1 MTCLDALSRIA
12 QILTGIAALFISS
25 LALIFAIR
33 ESRRKADHDKLAM
46 RPYLVGRSDRQ
57 LVSGTQ
63 PQVIR
68 FGFNLKNAGLG
79 PARILDMTY
88 SLDGIIQKI
97 TEPNDL
103 GDIIMRCLGANA
115 PHDVKSQFVQYGEE
129 FGDDLAFVGGEGF
142 SAMGLKVLRGRRR
155 RFGRRA
161 PGPSRGEVEVAAA
174 VVDGAEFAAGAERS
188 FSRNLPLAA
197 SRVSARTLALACF
210 EGDGEVLEGRGEG
223 EELAEAV
230 PAEVVFLQELLDVLR
245 RGAAGTGLEEAAAV
259 HQRDDGQHLGA
270 RADLEDREEVGVVV
284 AQDVAGDGDGVLA
297 EDDALEREGQASAG
311 GEDAEVEAGGV
322 VVFEVLLDLGDD
334 LGVVGAGFVE
344 PEDGGRA
351 AERGRG

>member
-115 PHDVKSQFVQYGEE
+115 PHDVKSQFVQSK
-129 FGDDLAFVGGEGF
+129 FIL
-142 SAMGLKVLRGRRR
+142 
-155 RFGRRA
+155 
-161 PGPSRGEVEVAAA
+161 
-174 VVDGAEFAAGAERS
+174 GAK
-188 FSRNLPLAA
+188 
-197 SRVSARTLALACF
+197 
-210 EGDGEVLEGRGEG
+210 
-223 EELAEAV
+223 EEL
-230 PAEVVFLQELLDVLR
+230 ELISFELPK
-245 RGAAGTGLEEAAAV
+245 
-259 HQRDDGQHLGA
+259 
-270 RADLEDREEVGVVV
+270 
-284 AQDVAGDGDGVLA
+284 DVARLPVVTERLRA
-297 EDDALEREGQASAG
+297 VRLEVKYESLYN
-311 GEDAEVEAGGV
+311 D
-322 VVFEVLLDLGDD
+322 
-334 LGVVGAGFVE
+334 
-344 PEDGGRA
+344 PERYDSDEKSGSSGW
-351 AERGRG
+351 